1 MKLATVRELTFGY
14 EHTPSLDGVSFD
26 LEYGEFVGITGPN
39 GASKST
45 LLKLLL
51 GLLKPWSGEVS
62 INKVNLNGKKLTVG
76 YVPQQ
81 VASFNVGFPST
92 VMELVRSGRFQQ
104 KKWFQKMKQTDHDAI
119 KKALDMVG
127 MWEYRFKK
135 VGELSGG
142 QKQKIVIARILA
154 SEPDLLVLDE
164 PTTGMDANSR
174 KGFYE
179 FMKHQVIQHNRTV
192 IMVTHDQD
200 EVEDYLDKIIHI
212 EKGEKGGWKC
222 LTLNSCKEHFG
233 QVGLLQ

>member
-1 MKLATVRELTFGY
+1 MKLATIKNLTFGY
-14 EHTPSLDGVSFD
+14 EHVPSLENVSFD
-26 LEYGEFVGITGPN
+26 LEFGEFVGITGPN

-51 GLLKPWSGEVS
+51 GLLKPWSGEVR
-62 INKVNLNGKKLTVG
+62 INKVNINGKKLTVG

-81 VASFNVGFPST
+81 IASFNVGFPST
-92 VMELVRSGRFQQ
+92 VIELVRSGRFQK
-104 KKWFQKMKQTDHDAI
+104 KKWFQRLQDVDHEAV
-119 KKALDMVG
+119 KKALEMVG
-127 MWEYRFKK
+127 MWDFRYRK

-164 PTTGMDANSR
+164 PTTGMDVNSR

-179 FMKHQVIQHNRTV
+179 FMKHQVNFHNRTV

-200 EVEDYLDKIIHI
+200 EVEGYLDKIIHI

-233 QVGLLQ
+233 PVGSLQ